1 MAVMAFVALEDW
13 ETARRAADWMLTF
26 RYTYDV
32 AFPETT
38 LLGRYGFRTRGADQ
52 ASPANQHLH
61 AFGLIAC
68 REMVALARATG
79 DEYYLRPHAG
89 EPRLLPPVRR
99 PRGRRLQRPARHG
112 ERALLPD
119 RLLPGEGHAADPVA
133 RLERGRP
140 PARLR
145 GRAGARA
152 VRTFPP
158 TASSGAR
165 RRRRTRSRVRRTR
178 TARARRSGTRS
189 RISPAGSRA
198 AARGT
203 SPATT
208 IAVGPRTSS

>member
-61 AFGLIAC
+61 AFGLIC
-68 REMVALARATG
+68 LPRDGRGSRARPATTTTCA
-79 DEYYLRPHAG
+79 PHAR

-112 ERALLPD
+112 QRALLPD
-119 RLLPGEGHAADPVA
+119 RLLPGQGHAAHPLP
-133 RLERGRP
+133 RLERR
-140 PARLR
+140 
-145 GRAGARA
+145 
-152 VRTFPP
+152 
-158 TASSGAR
+158 ASSCYACEDALELGL
-165 RRRRTRSRVRRTR
+165 
-178 TARARRSGTRS
+178 
-189 RISPAGSRA
+189 
-198 AARGT
+198 
-203 SPATT
+203 
-208 IAVGPRTSS
+208 